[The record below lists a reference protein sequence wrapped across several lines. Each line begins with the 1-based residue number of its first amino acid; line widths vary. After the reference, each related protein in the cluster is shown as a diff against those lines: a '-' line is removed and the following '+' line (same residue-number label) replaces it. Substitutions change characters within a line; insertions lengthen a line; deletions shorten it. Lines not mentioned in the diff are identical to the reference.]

1 MPIRRLGAVLAAT
14 VLVALSTATPASAHG
29 APTRPISRT
38 AACAGEGTET
48 GTAACKAA
56 AKANGQP
63 FGSFDNLRIGGV
75 NGRDREVVP
84 DGKLCS
90 GGLAAYR
97 GLDLARDDWPATK
110 ARAGETISVRYAS
123 PIPHKG
129 TFRIYLTKE
138 GYDPAEPLR
147 WDDLADRAV
156 LVDKD
161 PPLVDGSY
169 RMTAKLPKDRS
180 GRHVLYTIW
189 QTSST
194 PDTYYSCSDLVIEGK
209 HGAAPK
215 PAAKAVVVPPK
226 ASKAAKKP
234 EPAPTASQGP
244 APAAGTPSPQ
254 QLRRAAGEAPDD
266 KSMLYLAIGLLV
278 VAAVLGTYAVARIR
292 RGRRVQDLPR
302 QRGFR

>member
-1 MPIRRLGAVLAAT
+1 MPLRRLGAVLAAT

-29 APTRPISRT
+29 APTKPISRT
-38 AACAGEGTET
+38 AACAVKGTET

-63 FGSFDNLRIGGV
+63 FGTFDNLRIADV

-90 GGLAAYR
+90 GGLPAYR

-110 ARAGETISVRYAS
+110 AKAGDTISIRYAS

-129 TFRIYLTKE
+129 TFRVYLTRP
-138 GYDPAEPLR
+138 GYDPGKRLR
-147 WDDLADRAV
+147 WDDLAAKAI

-180 GRHVLYTIW
+180 GRHILYTIW

-194 PDTYYSCSDLVIEGK
+194 PDTYYSCSDLVLT
-209 HGAAPK
+209 AAPA
-215 PAAKAVVVPPK
+215 PAAKKTQAVVVPE
-226 ASKAAKKP
+226 KK
-234 EPAPTASQGP
+234 APTAEPST
-244 APAAGTPSPQ
+244 PAAEKSF
-254 QLRRAAGEAPDD
+254 EAPPVEAPELTPLAEPVRNDD
-266 KSMLYLAIGLLV
+266 TWVYVGLILAAALV
-278 VAAVLGTYAVARIR
+278 GGFAVSRIV
-292 RGRRVQDLPR
+292 RGRRAQDLPR
-302 QRGFR
+302 EDEIR